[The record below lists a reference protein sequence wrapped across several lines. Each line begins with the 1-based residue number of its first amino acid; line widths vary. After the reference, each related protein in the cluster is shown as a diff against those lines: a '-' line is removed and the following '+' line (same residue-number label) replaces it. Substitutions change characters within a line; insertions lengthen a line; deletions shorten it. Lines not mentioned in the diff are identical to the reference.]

1 MFLAGDTVGKRELK
15 GMLSKMVLFTSTR
28 ITTVLI

>member
-1 MFLAGDTVGKRELK
+1 MFLASDAVGKRELK
-15 GMLSKMVLFTSTR
+15 GMLSKMVLFTRAR